1 MELRIEV
8 LGAPVDC
15 VDMKGALAVVD
26 EMIKSDRQNTI
37 IAINPEKVIKA
48 QTDSHLL
55 AWLKSAR
62 LVIPDGIGV
71 VVAARLLRQAQIE
84 RVPGAELMP
93 AICAHAVGKGY
104 KLFLY
109 GASPSTVKKAA
120 QTLEETHPG
129 IQIVGYQDGFVTEE
143 DMQTLINMINAS
155 GANILFVALGSPKQ
169 ELWMD
174 KYLSRLPH
182 VRVCQGVGG
191 TFDVIAGTVKR
202 APKFFINIHCE
213 WLYRLLAQPKR
224 LMRQTALPVFAFK
237 VLREFLRNKADYLRC
252 GGKH

>member
-1 MELRIEV
+1 MINRIRV

-15 VDMKGALAVVD
+15 VNMDGALSAVD
-26 EMIKSDRQNTI
+26 DMIKGQKPNTI

-48 QTDSHLL
+48 QSDPNLL
-55 AWLKSAR
+55 SWLNNAS

-71 VVAARLLRQAQIE
+71 VVAGRLLHDAKIE
-84 RVPGAELMP
+84 RVPGSELMP
-93 AICAHAVGKGY
+93 AICEASVTKGY

-109 GASPSTVKKAA
+109 GASPNTVEKAVA
-120 QTLEETHPG
+120 KLQVNYPG
-129 IQIVGYQDGFVTEE
+129 IQIVGYQDGYLPE
-143 DMQTLINMINAS
+143 DNMQTLIDRINNS

-174 KYLSRLPH
+174 KYLGQL
-182 VRVCQGVGG
+182 VNVKVCQGVGG

-213 WLYRLLAQPKR
+213 WLYRLLSQPKR
-224 LMRQTALPVFAFK
+224 LLRQTALPIFAYR
-237 VLREFLRNKADYLRC
+237 VLMGFFANKFS
-252 GGKH
+252 